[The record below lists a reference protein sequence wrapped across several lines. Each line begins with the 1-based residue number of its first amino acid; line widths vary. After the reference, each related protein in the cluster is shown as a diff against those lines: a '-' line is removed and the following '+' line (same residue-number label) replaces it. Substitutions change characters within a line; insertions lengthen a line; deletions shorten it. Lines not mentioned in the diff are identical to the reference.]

1 MVAGG
6 GSRRPRPRLERVL
19 EDARRALTEAVVV
32 PPPGWRLPP
41 LFGCG
46 TWARRPGGAARALQ
60 VAGVTV
66 AVEVLVTRRGVRLRA
81 RDGDRA
87 ARIAALEDARFA
99 LALDLELPAVARE
112 LARHPLLRPI
122 ARSAPW
128 LLLPRRA
135 ARPFEALAFAVCEQL
150 IEAGR
155 AAAIQRRLVARFGVR
170 AAGGR
175 GGDGPSPRALAAAA
189 PAELEACGLSA
200 GRALALRRA
209 ATAVLRLEGGA
220 TAGGRALRARWA
232 SDERIARRLL
242 AIPGIGRWTVEKV
255 ALEGLGDGDSLPAAD
270 LAYLKLVGALSGLG
284 RRASE
289 GEVREFFAPFA
300 PWRGLA
306 GTALAR
312 AAWAGLLRPS
322 VPLVALDG
330 AQSCEPSLASA
341 EGGSAT

>member
-1 MVAGG
+1 M
-6 GSRRPRPRLERVL
+6 
-19 EDARRALTEAVVV
+19 TEALVV
-32 PPPGWRLPP
+32 PPRGWRLPP

-46 TWARRPGGAARALQ
+46 TWARRPGGAVRALR
-60 VAGVTV
+60 VAG
-66 AVEVLVTRRGVRLRA
+66 AAIDVEVLMTRRGVRLRA
-81 RDGDRA
+81 RNGDHEQRLT
-87 ARIAALEDARFA
+87 ALEDARFA
-99 LALDLELPAVARE
+99 LALDVDLPAVAKE

-122 ARSAPW
+122 VRSAPW

-135 ARPFEALAFAVCEQL
+135 ARPFEALAFAICEQL

-175 GGDGPSPRALAAAA
+175 GGDGPAPQALAAAA

-209 ATAVLRLEGGA
+209 AAAVLRVEGGA

-255 ALEGLGDGDSLPAAD
+255 ALEGLGDADSLPAAD
-270 LAYLKLVGALSGLG
+270 LAYLKLVGVLGSLG

-322 VPLVALDG
+322 VPVVALNG
-330 AQSCEPSLASA
+330 SHSWQPSLASA
-341 EGGSAT
+341 EGGSPK